1 MTACQEHGHAP
12 DRPRRDLDRE
22 VRRLAEV
29 ARLAAERHRA
39 QRRRR
44 RATLARLGDPGAC
57 LHSAAGRRA
66 RLPRKR
72 DPRRPGRRAHLHLA
86 GIEVNVFGF
95 TIRDAASEVQM
106 DSGSPL
112 LAVRGEVVNVADSPR
127 QVPTLRFVLRD
138 GEGRETYAWTL
149 DGVGARTARARRGDE
164 LPHPRS
170 RAAGACQG
178 RRDSLCP
185 RATDPLKP
193 GMKAVTIDGH
203 RVEVLFSESEIAAR
217 VQAIADAVAKL
228 KPERLLVVP
237 ILKGSF
243 VFAADLLRA
252 FYRSGLRPEVD
263 FMMLASYR
271 QATVSSGQIEV
282 LRDIETDVRGRDVL
296 LIDDI
301 LESGRTL
308 AYAKDLLAAR
318 GALRTMTA
326 VLLDKAGHRAAE
338 IEADF
343 KGFDCPDKFVIG
355 YGMDM
360 AHAFRELPF
369 VGYFSGD

>member
-1 MTACQEHGHAP
+1 M
-12 DRPRRDLDRE
+12 
-22 VRRLAEV
+22 
-29 ARLAAERHRA
+29 
-39 QRRRR
+39 
-44 RATLARLGDPGAC
+44 
-57 LHSAAGRRA
+57 SA
-66 RLPRKR
+66 
-72 DPRRPGRRAHLHLA
+72 
-86 GIEVNVFGF
+86 V
-95 TIRDAASEVQM
+95 S
-106 DSGSPL
+106 
-112 LAVRGEVVNVADSPR
+112 
-127 QVPTLRFVLRD
+127 
-138 GEGRETYAWTL
+138 
-149 DGVGARTARARRGDE
+149 
-164 LPHPRS
+164 
-170 RAAGACQG
+170 
-178 RRDSLCP
+178 
-185 RATDPLKP
+185 
-193 GMKAVTIDGH
+193 IDGH
-203 RVEVLFSESEIAAR
+203 TVEVLFSESAIAER
-217 VQAIADAVAKL
+217 VQAIADAVAEL
-228 KPERLLVVP
+228 KPQRLLVVP

-308 AYAKDLLAAR
+308 AFAKDLLAAR
-318 GALRTMTA
+318 GALHTMTA
-326 VLLDKAGHRAAE
+326 VLLDKPVHRAAE

-369 VGYFSGD
+369 VGCFSGD

>member
-1 MTACQEHGHAP
+1 
-12 DRPRRDLDRE
+12 
-22 VRRLAEV
+22 
-29 ARLAAERHRA
+29 
-39 QRRRR
+39 
-44 RATLARLGDPGAC
+44 
-57 LHSAAGRRA
+57 
-66 RLPRKR
+66 
-72 DPRRPGRRAHLHLA
+72 
-86 GIEVNVFGF
+86 
-95 TIRDAASEVQM
+95 
-106 DSGSPL
+106 
-112 LAVRGEVVNVADSPR
+112 
-127 QVPTLRFVLRD
+127 
-138 GEGRETYAWTL
+138 
-149 DGVGARTARARRGDE
+149 
-164 LPHPRS
+164 
-170 RAAGACQG
+170 
-178 RRDSLCP
+178 
-185 RATDPLKP
+185 
-193 GMKAVTIDGH
+193 MKAVNIDGH
-203 RVEVLFSESEIAAR
+203 RVEVLFSESEIAER
-217 VQAIADAVAKL
+217 VQAIADEVAKL

-296 LIDDI
+296 LVDDI

-318 GALRTMTA
+318 GALHTMTA
-326 VLLDKAGHRAAE
+326 VLLDKAGDRAAE

-369 VGYFSGD
+369 VGYFSGN